1 MKNIIFLIAL
11 CTSFLANAER
21 IKLPKNEQA
30 MQAVSKLKIYK
41 KEMKEI
47 EKLSGGQ
54 VELIH
59 ITSKEKG
66 IREDLGISEE
76 HNFGMKH
83 KFMFESADGSLYCD
97 FAIYVIYRHT
107 ALPISVNEK
116 YSEVTSK
123 AYCEELN

>member
-1 MKNIIFLIAL
+1 MATASNRFLNRL
-11 CTSFLANAER
+11 TNSN
-21 IKLPKNEQA
+21 
-30 MQAVSKLKIYK
+30 
-41 KEMKEI
+41 
-47 EKLSGGQ
+47 SG
-54 VELIH
+54 
-59 ITSKEKG
+59 
-66 IREDLGISEE
+66 EDLGISEE
-76 HNFGMKH
+76 DNSGMKH